1 MTTNVAADRPVG
13 TLPEGEALERKVASR
28 RRTGKTGE
36 ILLLCSLIFGI
47 LALATLIYTITDD
60 QMGYAAYEYRVAP
73 ETLTDGRPLEDL
85 SQQELLAILQDKL
98 SAGRVRQLNRES
110 ALDQRPQGELV
121 NLVLAEVSRERIV
134 KSWSLVPSL
143 FQAGA
148 IRTEVA
154 EEFPNARIE
163 WRNWIGS
170 DFLTT
175 PMSSQPGQT
184 GIRTA
189 LLGTL
194 YLILLTIILSVP
206 TGIAAA
212 IYLEEYNVQTNG
224 ALSWINRVIETN
236 INNLAGVPSIIYGIL
251 GLSIFVRGLERYTS
265 GQFIGVTD
273 TNGRTLVSAALTM
286 SLLILP
292 LIIINSREAI
302 RAVPNSMRQA
312 SYGLG
317 ATKWQTVWQIVLP
330 TALPGILTGTILGV
344 SRAIGE
350 TAPLIVVG
358 ASTYIVTDPNGPF
371 SKFTVLPIQIYN
383 WTSQPS
389 PEWVRA
395 AAGAILVLMA
405 MLLALNTVAI
415 VLRNRF
421 RRSY

>member
-1 MTTNVAADRPVG
+1 MNRPVG
-13 TLPEGEALERKVASR
+13 DLPEGEQLQRNVAGR
-28 RRTGKTGE
+28 RQVGRVGE
-36 ILLLCSLIFGI
+36 MLLLSSLIFGI
-47 LALATLIYTITDD
+47 IALATLLYTIVDD

-73 ETLTDGRPLEDL
+73 ETLTNGRPLDTL
-85 SQQELLAILQDKL
+85 SREELLSIVQERV
-98 SAGRVRQLNRES
+98 SAGRRRVLDRENPLAQRS
-110 ALDQRPQGELV
+110 AEDLASV
-121 NLVLAEVSRERIV
+121 VLTEVARERIV
-134 KSWSLVPSL
+134 RSWSLNESI
-143 FQAGA
+143 FQADR
-148 IRTEVA
+148 IRAEAA
-154 EEFPNARIE
+154 EEAPNARLE
-163 WRNWIGS
+163 WRNWIDG

-175 PMSSQPGQT
+175 PMSSQPSAA

-189 LLGTL
+189 LLGSL
-194 YLILLTIILSVP
+194 YLILLTIIIAIP
-206 TGIAAA
+206 IGIGAA
-212 IYLEEYNVQTNG
+212 IYLEEYNVTTNPVIQ
-224 ALSWINRVIETN
+224 WINRVIETN

-265 GQFIGVTD
+265 GQFLGVTD

-286 SLLILP
+286 ALLILP
-292 LIIINSREAI
+292 LIIINAREAI
-302 RAVPNSMRQA
+302 RAVPSSMRQA

-358 ASTYIVTDPNGPF
+358 ASTYIVTDPSGPF

-383 WTSQPS
+383 WSAQPQQ
-389 PEWVRA
+389 EWVRA
-395 AAGAILVLMA
+395 AAAAILVLMA

-415 VLRNRF
+415 LLRNRF

>member
-1 MTTNVAADRPVG
+1 MSSTITAERRVG
-13 TLPEGEALERKVASR
+13 NLPEGEALQRNLSGRLRLGRA
-28 RRTGKTGE
+28 GE
-36 ILLLCSLIFGI
+36 IALLSALIFGI
-47 LALATLIYTITDD
+47 LALATLLYTIADD

-73 ETLTDGRPLEDL
+73 ETLADGRPLEDL
-85 SQQELLAILQDKL
+85 SQQELLAIIEDRL

-110 ALDQRPQGELV
+110 PLDQRTQADLV
-121 NLVLAEVSRERIV
+121 NVVLTDVSRERIV
-134 KSWSLVPSL
+134 KSWGLVQSL

-148 IRTEVA
+148 IRDEMA
-154 EEFPNARIE
+154 KDFPDARLE
-163 WRNWIGS
+163 WRNWIGR
-170 DFLTT
+170 DFLTR

-189 LLGTL
+189 LLGSL
-194 YLILLTIILSVP
+194 YLILLTIILAVP
-206 TGIAAA
+206 TGVAAA
-212 IYLEEYNVQTNG
+212 IYLEEYSVQTNPLLG
-224 ALSWINRVIETN
+224 RINRLIETN

-265 GQFIGVTD
+265 GQFLGVTD
-273 TNGRTLVSAALTM
+273 SNGRTLISAALTM

-302 RAVPNSMRQA
+302 RAVPSSMRQA

-330 TALPGILTGTILGV
+330 SALPGILTGTILGV

-358 ASTYIVTDPNGPF
+358 ASTYIVTDPSGPF

-383 WTSQPS
+383 WTSQPQQ
-389 PEWVRA
+389 EWVRA
-395 AAGAILVLMA
+395 AAAAILVLMA
-405 MLLALNTVAI
+405 MLLVLNTAAI
-415 VLRNRF
+415 LLRNRF